1 MREFTEA
8 RRESKKVM
16 NDLEFELLN
25 AVDLIQKKYKKL
37 YLCEINYVLNR
48 MLTNNIAEEIKDIFK
63 KKKR

>member
-1 MREFTEA
+1 MIEFTEA
-8 RRESKKVM
+8 RKESKQVM
-16 NDLEFELLN
+16 NDLELAF
-25 AVDLIQKKYKKL
+25 LIAIQEIEKKHKKL